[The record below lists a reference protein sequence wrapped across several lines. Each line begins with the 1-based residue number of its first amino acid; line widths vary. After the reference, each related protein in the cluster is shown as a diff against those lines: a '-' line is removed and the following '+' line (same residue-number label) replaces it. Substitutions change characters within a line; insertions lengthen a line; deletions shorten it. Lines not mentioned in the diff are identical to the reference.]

1 MLVYPTLRYQN
12 GSLEL
17 QHTSETRVPGLLIPG
32 KLSSHSGKSDERHT
46 TIRR

>member
-1 MLVYPTLRYQN
+1 MLIYPTLRYPN
-12 GSLEL
+12 GGLEL

-32 KLSSHSGKSDERHT
+32 KQPSHPGKSDERHT